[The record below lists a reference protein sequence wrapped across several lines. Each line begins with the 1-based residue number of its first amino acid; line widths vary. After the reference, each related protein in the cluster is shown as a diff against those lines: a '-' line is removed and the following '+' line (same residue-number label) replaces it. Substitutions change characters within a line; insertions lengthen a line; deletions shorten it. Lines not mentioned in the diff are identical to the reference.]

1 MERVDQ
7 LPDTSLENH
16 VLLIEE
22 KKKLKEEI
30 RSRDDTIEKMKQ
42 ADTAIIVYESK
53 FQELKEKD
61 EKKDS
66 MLRAER
72 DKNQE

>member
-72 DKNQE
+72 DKNQK

>member
-1 MERVDQ
+1 
-7 LPDTSLENH
+7 
-16 VLLIEE
+16 LLIEE